1 MSDHYGQFYIN
12 GAWVEPTSFERIP
25 VLNPATESQ
34 IAKVPAGT
42 PEDVDKAVMAARAA
56 FDAFSQTPV
65 GERLD
70 LLRSAASVY
79 MRREVEMAELIRLE
93 VGSPWDLA
101 LHAQSG
107 LGLRHL
113 EWAIQTLQDYEF
125 EHYINDTTTRAEP
138 IGVCGLITPWNWP
151 MNQISA
157 KVSYALAAGCT
168 MVLKPSELAPLNAV
182 VWAEILHEAG
192 VPAGVFNLVQGDG
205 PTVGQAIASHPEV
218 DMVSFTGSTRAG
230 IEVARAAAPG
240 IKRVTQELGGK
251 SANIIIEG
259 TDLEHA
265 VSHDVSMMMH
275 NTGQSCD
282 ASTRMIVPEHL
293 MDEVLEIAGRAAR
306 GNITGDPM
314 DASTVLGPLISQGQ
328 WDRVQRYIQIGI
340 DEGAQLVE
348 GGLGKPAGLSD
359 GYYARPTVFGRV
371 TPSMTIAREE
381 IFGPVLSVMGYST
394 IDDAIEIANDSE
406 YGLAGR
412 VWGTDIDQVKA
423 VARRMRTGMVA
434 LNGWIEDGLNPFGG
448 YKKSGNGREMGAHGL
463 REFLEFKAI
472 FGDVAIGGSK

>member
-1 MSDHYGQFYIN
+1 MSDHYGRFYID
-12 GAWVEPTSFERIP
+12 GAWVEPTSSARIA
-25 VLNPATESQ
+25 VVNPATERQ
-34 IAKVPAGT
+34 IAHVPAGT
-42 PEDVDKAVMAARAA
+42 PEDVDKAVRAARAA
-56 FDAFSQTPV
+56 FTSFSQLTV
-65 GERLD
+65 AERLD
-70 LLRSAASVY
+70 LLRSAESVY
-79 MRREVEMAELIRLE
+79 SRREKEMAELIRLE
-93 VGSPWDLA
+93 VGSPWELA

-113 EWAIQTLQDYEF
+113 EWAIQTLEDYQF
-125 EHYINDTTTRAEP
+125 EHQINDTTTRAEP

-151 MNQISA
+151 MNQTSA

-168 MVLKPSELAPLNAV
+168 MVLKPSELAPLNSV

-192 VPAGVFNLVQGDG
+192 VPSGVFNLVHGDG
-205 PTVGQAIASHPEV
+205 PTVGQAIASHPDV

-265 VSHDVSMMMH
+265 ISHDVALMMH

-282 ASTRMIVPEHL
+282 ASTRMLVPEHL
-293 MDEVLEIAGRAAR
+293 MDTVLEIAGRAAR
-306 GNITGDPM
+306 SIVTGDPM
-314 DASTVLGPLISQGQ
+314 DASTDLGPLISQGQ
-328 WDRVQRYIQIGI
+328 WERVQRYIQIGI

-348 GGLGKPAGLSD
+348 GGLGKPEGLTT
-359 GYYARPTVFGRV
+359 GYYVRPTVFGRV

-394 IDDAIEIANDSE
+394 LDEAIEIANDSD

-412 VWGTDIDQVKA
+412 VWGTDTDQVKQ
-423 VARRMRTGMVA
+423 VARRLRTGMVA
-434 LNGWIEDGLNPFGG
+434 LNGWSEDGLNPFGG

-463 REFLEFKAI
+463 REYLEFKAI
-472 FGDVAIGGSK
+472 FGDAAIGGRG